1 MIRLKVCNFEFGDND
16 YGVDFI
22 VFNDASVYYKD
33 LQTNV
38 NFDFYLHRLTA
49 IDDEKPDLKLV
60 VKLAN

>member
-38 NFDFYLHRLTA
+38 NFDFYLLRLTA
-49 IDDEKPDLKLV
+49 IDDE
-60 VKLAN
+60 ARF